1 MRPWPLRVKLVVL
14 MLVLLA
20 AALVTTAMAS
30 VYTTRDYLLN
40 RVDAQLLD
48 SVQEATRQCEGS
60 PGPTV
65 GGPGPVQRT
74 GYYVGCVAQDGS
86 IKERSVNPHAASK
99 SRPALPST
107 INDVG
112 QLSQLT
118 KYTIGTYATVA
129 PVDGEG
135 HQWRVIYAQQAK
147 RDPATGL
154 APAPVVLAIS
164 LDEVDAAV
172 SRQLRTSL
180 TVDGVVLVIL
190 AIVAYLLV
198 RSSLR
203 PLVEVEQTA
212 EAIAAGDL
220 SRRVP
225 EADPR
230 TEVGGLSQALNTML
244 GQIETAF
251 DERRASEEAARASEE
266 AARASEEAARASEET
281 ARASEEAARAS
292 EEAARASEETA
303 RASEEAA
310 RASEERMRRFV
321 ADASH
326 ELRTPLTSIRGF
338 AELHRQS
345 GHSDDAIGRIE
356 HHATRMGL
364 LVDDLLLLARM
375 DQQRPLDKKPVDLLS
390 LATDALIDARVT
402 ATDHRLRLRT
412 PSSDDD
418 EADVE
423 PAVVLGDETR
433 LRQVLQNLLSNALS
447 HTPAG
452 TEITVYVG
460 TEADNAVLEVS
471 DNGPGMTTQDAA
483 RVFERFYRT
492 DPSRT
497 RARGGSGLGLS
508 IVAALVTAHG
518 GQVALRTAPGEGA
531 AFRVSIPLLRTT
543 TQ

>member
-1 MRPWPLRVKLVVL
+1 MKSWPLRVKLVVL

-20 AALVTTAMAS
+20 AALVTTGTAG
-30 VYTTRDYLLN
+30 VYSTRDYLLN
-40 RVDAQLLD
+40 RVDDQLLA
-48 SVQEATRQCEGS
+48 SVGNAAARCSNPSGDMN
-60 PGPTV
+60 G
-65 GGPGPVQRT
+65 GGPQLQQRSGQYLACIDSGNGAFLRGRLYPT
-74 GYYVGCVAQDGS
+74 DTAQQ
-86 IKERSVNPHAASK
+86 P
-99 SRPALPST
+99 PALPSSVNVET
-107 INDVG
+107 FA
-112 QLSQLT
+112 QLNRD
-118 KYTIGTYATVA
+118 TIGLYDTVE
-129 PVDGEG
+129 PVSGNG
-135 HQWRVIYAQQAK
+135 HQWRVLYAV
-147 RDPATGL
+147 TTM
-154 APAPVVLAIS
+154 PAPRGFPGDRRQQVQQPLVVAIS
-164 LDEVDAAV
+164 LDEVDATV
-172 SRQLRTSL
+172 SRQVWTSA
-180 TVDGVVLVIL
+180 TIGGFVLLVL
-190 AIVAYLLV
+190 AVVAYLLV

-203 PLVEVEQTA
+203 PLVEVEETA

-266 AARASEEAARASEET
+266 
-281 ARASEEAARAS
+281 
-292 EEAARASEETA
+292 
-303 RASEEAA
+303 
-310 RASEERMRRFV
+310 RMRRFV

-326 ELRTPLTSIRGF
+326 ELRTPLTTIRGF

-345 GHSDDAIGRIE
+345 GRGDENIGRIE

-375 DQQRPLDKKPVDLLS
+375 DQQRPLEKVPVDLLS

-412 PSSDDD
+412 PSSEDD

-423 PAVVLGDETR
+423 PAVVLGDEAR

-447 HTPAG
+447 HTPPG
-452 TEITVYVG
+452 TEVTVFVG
-460 TEADNAVLEVS
+460 TESDNAILEVS
-471 DNGPGMTTQDAA
+471 DNGPGMTEEDAK

-497 RARGGSGLGLS
+497 RALGGSGLGLS
-508 IVAALVTAHG
+508 IVAALVAAHG
-518 GQVALRTAPGEGA
+518 GRVTLRTAPNEGA
-531 AFRVSIPLLRTT
+531 TFRVSIPLLRPEHS
-543 TQ
+543 